1 MILERLLERLLELT
15 KRLDE
20 VVEEGYDLGDWRDQM
35 MLLHA
40 LQLHSQIVIDIAL
53 RAAALL
59 GYAPS
64 SGYMAARVLREK
76 GVLGED
82 DAQLLRS
89 IIGFRNIVVHE
100 YTSLKLEIVDEIL
113 REKRYHLGLRLAEK
127 IIDALRSRG
136 VLDP

>member
-1 MILERLLERLLELT
+1 LILERLLERLVELT

-20 VVEEGYDLGDWRDQM
+20 VNEEGYDLEDWRDQM

-59 GYAPS
+59 GYTPS
-64 SGYMAARVLREK
+64 SGYMAAKVLREE

-82 DAQLLRS
+82 DARLLRS

-100 YTSLKLEIVDEIL
+100 YTGIRLEIVDEIL
-113 REKRYHLGLRLAEK
+113 REKRYYLGLRLAEK
-127 IIDALRSRG
+127 IIEALRGRG
-136 VLDP
+136 VVDP